1 LTWCYFRRVTEPSAS
16 RLDFVQS
23 ELDEQLKRY
32 ARRRKRDKRKA
43 FYLRMSTVTLSAT
56 ISVLLGLRAINEP
69 VFANVALGLGALIA
83 VLAAADAFFSHRE
96 LWILRT
102 QTVRDLQTLSRD
114 LRYYV
119 SSLNGADPDPKDV
132 DRFYNRLG
140 EVIKKDDEN
149 WGKLRNP
156 SPRS

>member
-1 LTWCYFRRVTEPSAS
+1 MTEPSAAT
-16 RLDFVQS
+16 LEFVQS
-23 ELDEQLKRY
+23 ELDNELKRY
-32 ARRRKRDKRKA
+32 ARRRRRDKRKA
-43 FYLRMSTVTLSAT
+43 FYLKTSTVTLSAT

-69 VFANVALGLGALIA
+69 VFANVALGLGALIT
-83 VLAAADAFFSHRE
+83 VLAAIDAFFDHRE

-102 QTVRDLQTLSRD
+102 HTVRDLQTLSRD

-119 SSLNGADPDPKDV
+119 SGLDGAAPDQAEV
-132 DRFYNRLG
+132 DRFYQRLG

-156 SPRS
+156 NTRP